1 MEELLKVRRRRFS
14 RAQKVEILK
23 DFDRGYSSCSEL
35 AEKHRISPVLIYR
48 WRKAMVKE
56 QGTDKEVLRCS
67 ELISDIEDKDKKI
80 EHLQK
85 ALSDSVIEN
94 QILKKALEVV
104 KKNTRLKKYGLRKK
118 C

>member
-1 MEELLKVRRRRFS
+1 MAEVLKVKRRRFS

-35 AEKHRISPVLIYR
+35 AERYRISPVLIYR
-48 WRKAMVKE
+48 WRKAMAKE
-56 QGTDKEVLRCS
+56 QGTDHTALRCAD
-67 ELISDIEDKDKKI
+67 LIFDREDKDKKI

-85 ALSDSVIEN
+85 ALSDAVIEN
-94 QILKKALEVV
+94 QILKKALEVL